1 MQELQAFDV
10 AVFRWINQS
19 GSNSFCDAVM
29 PFFAWN
35 PFFVP
40 AVMLA
45 ALGLLWKGGRRGSV
59 CLFLLA
65 LAILVTDGVV
75 CHTLKEAIH
84 RARPF
89 AALEN
94 VRLLVGQGGSGSMP
108 SSHAAN
114 WFAATLVLFVY
125 YRKSL
130 AFMLPLAVIVSF
142 SRIYDGVHYPS
153 DVLAGIVLGAGSA
166 AAVVW
171 SVDRLWRGLGPAWLP
186 ALWQRCPSLMRVD
199 EPVPDGDRHAE
210 DPDAGRLSMNR
221 PGFGVPP
228 LGGPEAPEPAEAGTP
243 NGLWPVSRSARNN
256 GLPTALPEA
265 QWLRLGYLAIA
276 LVLAIRLLYLAG
288 DKIELS
294 QDEAYQWIWSKHLAL
309 SYYSKPPMIACL
321 QFLSTHLWGDTAF
334 GIRFLSPVIGAIAS
348 LIWLRF
354 LAKETRARA
363 GVLLVLVTTTTPL
376 LAVGSI
382 LMTIDPPT
390 VLFWSAA
397 MVTGWRAV
405 QSGSTRHWLWTGLWM
420 GMGFLTKYSTPLQLM
435 CWAVFFLLWKPARAQ
450 LRQPGPY
457 LALAVV
463 LGCTIP
469 VLIWNW
475 QHGWITVTHL
485 ASRGGLDSPWQFT
498 GRFFAEF
505 TGAQLGLLNPVCF
518 LAMLGAVAGF
528 WRHYRKSPF
537 HLYLFSMG
545 APVFLFYWAYTLRAR
560 VQPNW
565 VAPAILPLFAL
576 MILYWEARWLAGDR
590 SVTRWLKLG
599 LGLGAVLVVC
609 LHDTN
614 LIGKAFGRPLP
625 PRLDPLRRVRAWE
638 ETARVVGNARQAL
651 LVEGK
656 PVFIIG
662 DHYSLTSLITFY
674 LPEAKAGVPDH
685 PLVYY
690 LSTDQPANQFYFWP
704 GYSGRKGEN
713 AIFMRQ
719 VESPDA
725 TEGPPARLQQTFESV
740 RDLGV
745 RPISY
750 RGRILR
756 QIQLFECRHLR

>member
-1 MQELQAFDV
+1 MQELQALDV

-40 AVMLA
+40 AVVLA
-45 ALGLLWKGGRRGSV
+45 ALGLLWKGGRRGRV

-65 LAILVTDGVV
+65 LAILVADGVV

-108 SSHAAN
+108 SGHAAN

-125 YRKSL
+125 YRRSL
-130 AFMLPLAVIVSF
+130 AFMLPVAAIVSF

-171 SVDRLWRGLGPAWLP
+171 SVDSLWRGLGSAWLP

-199 EPVPDGDRHAE
+199 APVPHHDRGEEIEAT
-210 DPDAGRLSMNR
+210 AGPQ
-221 PGFGVPP
+221 PG
-228 LGGPEAPEPAEAGTP
+228 ADRIST
-243 NGLWPVSRSARNN
+243 
-256 GLPTALPEA
+256 TLPEA
-265 QWLRLGYLAIA
+265 QWLRLGYVAIA
-276 LVLAIRLLYLAG
+276 LVLAIRLLYLAS

-321 QFLSTHLWGDTAF
+321 QFLSTQLWGDTAF

-354 LAKETRARA
+354 LAKESSARA
-363 GVLLVLVTTTTPL
+363 GFLWVLVTTTTPL

-397 MVTGWRAV
+397 MVAGWRAV
-405 QSGSTRHWLWTGLWM
+405 QAGSTRHWLWTGLWM

-435 CWAVFFLLWKPARAQ
+435 CWAAFFLLWKPARVQ

-463 LGCTIP
+463 WVCTIP
-469 VLIWNW
+469 VLLWNH
-475 QHGWITVTHL
+475 QHGWITMTHL
-485 ASRGGLDSPWQFT
+485 ASRGGLDSPWQLT

-505 TGAQLGLLNPVCF
+505 TGAQLGLLNPVYF
-518 LAMLGAVAGF
+518 LAMLGAMAGF

-545 APVFLFYWAYTLRAR
+545 APVFLFYWIYTFRAR

-565 VAPAILPLFAL
+565 VGPAILPLFAL
-576 MILYWEARWLAGDR
+576 MILYWESRWQAGARGVNR
-590 SVTRWLKLG
+590 GLKAG
-599 LGLGAVLVVC
+599 LGLGAVLVVFM
-609 LHDTN
+609 HDTN
-614 LIGKAFGRPLP
+614 LIGKVFGRPLP
-625 PRLDPLRRVRAWE
+625 PRMDPLRRVRAWE
-638 ETARVVGNARQAL
+638 ETARVVGQARQEL
-651 LVEGK
+651 LADGK

-662 DHYSLTSLITFY
+662 DHYSITSLITFY

-685 PLVYY
+685 PLVYC
-690 LSTDQPANQFYFWP
+690 LSTDQPVNQFYFWP
-704 GYSGRKGEN
+704 GYSGRKGEH

-719 VESPDA
+719 VESLDA
-725 TEGPPARLQQTFESV
+725 IEGPPARLQQAFESV

-745 RPISY
+745 RPIPY
-750 RGRILR
+750 RGRVLR